1 MSNIMKQMKTLIIQ
15 MIVCSLIVSCKPS
28 PGNGNGDGDKRVFYA
43 HDKFS
48 MGADLSYVNQILDHG
63 GAYSDSGKI
72 TDPYVIFKKYGANT
86 IRLRL
91 WNNPDWSM
99 TVYDPPAANMYNDFE
114 DVRRASFAAKSQ
126 GMAVSLDFHYSDT
139 WADPGK
145 QETPAAW
152 QGLSLEFLHDS
163 LYNYTLKTLDK
174 LEASG
179 LMPEYVQVGN
189 EINPGFLLPQGN
201 RWNKKADFI
210 YLINGA
216 IKAVRDASASSTVK
230 PKIIIHVAQPENVLP
245 WFNGMAAAGLT
256 DYDIVGLSYYY
267 IWSTVPIDSL
277 SNYISDIKR
286 TTGKNVMV
294 VETAY
299 TWTLDNADS
308 YNNIFAADKLASAYP
323 ASQTGQFNY
332 LVKLTQE
339 IIDGGGTGLHYW
351 EPAWITSNLKD
362 RWGTGSSWDCNTL
375 FDFTGDVIKGMD
387 YMTYP
392 YKFQAGSEAK

>member
-1 MSNIMKQMKTLIIQ
+1 MRTLIIHL
-15 MIVCSLIVSCKPS
+15 IVCSLIVSCKPS
-28 PGNGNGDGDKRVFYA
+28 PGNGNGDPDKRVFYT

-63 GAYSDSGKI
+63 GSYSDSGKI
-72 TDPYVIFKKYGANT
+72 TDPYVIFRKYGANT
-86 IRLRL
+86 VRLRL
-91 WNNPDWSM
+91 WNNPDWSRS
-99 TVYDPPAANMYNDFE
+99 VYDPPAANMYNDFE

-126 GMAVSLDFHYSDT
+126 GMAVSLDFHYSDS
-139 WADPGK
+139 WADPAK
-145 QETPAAW
+145 QEIPAAW
-152 QGLSLEFLHDS
+152 KGLSLELLYDS

-174 LEASG
+174 LEAAG

-201 RWNKKADFI
+201 RWEKKADFI
-210 YLINGA
+210 YLVNGA
-216 IKAVRDASASSTVK
+216 IKAVRDAAVSSTIK

-286 TTGKNVMV
+286 TTGKEVMV

-299 TWTLDNADS
+299 PWTLDNADS
-308 YNNIFAADKLASAYP
+308 YNNIMAVDKLTGTFP
-323 ASQTGQFNY
+323 ASQEGQFNY

-339 IIDGGGTGLHYW
+339 IIDGGGTGVHYW

-375 FDFTGDVIKGMD
+375 FDFTGNVIKGMD

-392 YKFQAGSEAK
+392 YKFQAASEAK

>member
-1 MSNIMKQMKTLIIQ
+1 MRTLIIQ
-15 MIVCSLIVSCKPS
+15 LIVCSLIVSCKPS
-28 PGNGNGDGDKRVFYA
+28 PGNGNGDPDKRVFYT

-63 GAYSDSGKI
+63 GIFGDSGKI
-72 TDPYVIFKKYGANT
+72 ADPYVIFRKYGANT
-86 IRLRL
+86 VRLRL
-91 WNNPDWSM
+91 WNNPEWSK
-99 TVYDPPAANMYNDFE
+99 TTYDPPAENMYNDFD

-139 WADPGK
+139 WADPAK
-145 QETPAAW
+145 QVTPDAW
-152 QGLSLEFLHDS
+152 QGLTLELLHDS

-216 IKAVRDASASSTVK
+216 IKAVRDASVSSAIK
-230 PKIIIHVAQPENVLP
+230 PKIIVHVAQPENVLP

-277 SNYISDIKR
+277 SNYIADIKKE
-286 TTGKNVMV
+286 TGKEVMV

-299 TWTLDNADS
+299 PWTVDNADS
-308 YNNIFAADKLASAYP
+308 YNNIMAVDKLTGTFP
-323 ASQTGQFNY
+323 ASQEGQFNY

-339 IIDGGGTGLHYW
+339 IIDGGGTGIHYW
-351 EPAWITSNLKD
+351 EPAWITSNLND

-375 FDFTGDVIKGMD
+375 FDFAGNVIKGMD

-392 YKFQAGSEAK
+392 FKFQDGSETK